1 MLRNKILPWVFLALG
16 GAIQA
21 FGLYN
26 IHALAD
32 VTEGGVLGM
41 TLLLEHWFQLSPAI
55 TGFIL
60 NAACYAIGIKVLGW
74 KFIVYSAVAAVGF
87 SGTYAICELWPP
99 LWPEIADMP
108 FLAATLGAVFIGVG
122 AGLSIRFG
130 GAPGGDDALAM
141 SVRKLIGMKLQVF
154 YLISDLSVLLLSLSY
169 IPWKRM
175 LFSLYTVILSGQIV
189 GWVTGEK
196 QKQKEIPKE

>member
-1 MLRNKILPWVFLALG
+1 MFRKKLLPWVLLALG

-41 TLLLEHWFQLSPAI
+41 TLVLENWFDWSPAV
-55 TGFIL
+55 TGFVL
-60 NAACYAIGIKVLGW
+60 NFACYAVGIRVLGW
-74 KFIVYSAVAAVGF
+74 KFILYSAVASLGF
-87 SGTYAICELWPP
+87 SATYAVCELWPP
-99 LWPEIADMP
+99 LWPQIAEMP
-108 FLAATLGAVFIGVG
+108 FLAATLGAFFVG
-122 AGLSIRFG
+122 GGGGLSIRFG

-141 SVRKLIGMKLQVF
+141 SVRKLVGMKLQTF
-154 YLISDLSVLLLSLSY
+154 YLISDLTVLMLSLSY

-175 LFSLYTVILSGQIV
+175 LFSLYTVVLSGQV
-189 GWVTGEK
+189 VAWAAGEK
-196 QKQKEIPKE
+196 TGKKTG

>member
-1 MLRNKILPWVFLALG
+1 MLRKKVLPWVLLALG

-41 TLLLEHWFQLSPAI
+41 TLLLEHWFRWSPAI
-55 TGFIL
+55 TGFLL
-60 NAACYAIGIKVLGW
+60 NAACYGIGIKVLGW
-74 KFIVYSAVAAVGF
+74 RFIVYSAVAAVGF

-108 FLAATLGAVFIGVG
+108 FLAATLGAVFVG
-122 AGLSIRFG
+122 GGGGLSIRYG

-141 SVRKLIGMKLQVF
+141 SVRKLTGMKLQVF

-175 LFSLYTVILSGQIV
+175 LFSLYTVVLSGQIV

-196 QKQKEIPKE
+196 KKEIPKD

>member
-1 MLRNKILPWVFLALG
+1 LTFRKKILPWFLLALG

-32 VTEGGVLGM
+32 VTEGGVLGA
-41 TLLLEHWFQLSPAI
+41 TLLLENWFGWSPAV
-55 TGFIL
+55 TGL
-60 NAACYAIGIKVLGW
+60 VMNAVCYTIGLKVLGW
-74 KFIVYSAVAAVGF
+74 KFIVYSAVAGLGF
-87 SGTYAICELWPP
+87 SGAYAICELWPP
-99 LWPEIADMP
+99 LWPQIANMP
-108 FLAATLGAVFIGVG
+108 FLAATLGAGFVGVG

-141 SVRKLIGMKLQVF
+141 SVRKVFRIELPVF
-154 YLISDLSVLLLSLSY
+154 YLISDLTVLLLSLTY

-175 LFSLYTVILSGQIV
+175 LFSLYTVVLSGQII
-189 GWVTGEK
+189 GWMTKEK
-196 QKQKEIPKE
+196 KTSG

>member
-1 MLRNKILPWVFLALG
+1 MIRKKVLPWVLLALG

-41 TLLLEHWFQLSPAI
+41 TLLLEYWFSWSPAI
-55 TGFIL
+55 TGFLL
-60 NAACYAIGIKVLGW
+60 NAVCYAIGIKVLGW
-74 KFIVYSAVAAVGF
+74 KFIIYSAVAAVGF

-99 LWPEIADMP
+99 LWPQIANMP

-141 SVRKLIGMKLQVF
+141 SIRKLTGMKLQVF
-154 YLISDLSVLLLSLSY
+154 YLISDLTVLLLSLSY

-175 LFSLYTVILSGQIV
+175 LFSLYTVVLSGQIV

-196 QKQKEIPKE
+196 QKKKEIPKE

>member
-1 MLRNKILPWVFLALG
+1 MFRKKLLPWVLLALG
-16 GAIQA
+16 GVIQA

-41 TLLLEHWFQLSPAI
+41 TLVLEHWFDWSPAI
-55 TGFIL
+55 TGFVL
-60 NAACYAIGIKVLGW
+60 NFICYAVGIKVLGW
-74 KFIVYSAVAAVGF
+74 KFIVYSAVAALGF

-99 LWPEIADMP
+99 LWPQIADMP
-108 FLAATLGAVFIGVG
+108 FLAATLGAVFIGG
-122 AGLSIRFG
+122 GGGLSIRFG
-130 GAPGGDDALAM
+130 GAPSGDDALAM
-141 SVRKLIGMKLQVF
+141 SMRKLLGMKLTVF
-154 YLISDLSVLLLSLSY
+154 YLISDLTVLMLSLSY

-175 LFSLYTVILSGQIV
+175 VFSLYTVVLSGQIV

-196 QKQKEIPKE
+196 KRKSKA

>member
-1 MLRNKILPWVFLALG
+1 MAIRKKILPWVLLALG

-26 IHALAD
+26 IHALAH
-32 VTEGGVLGM
+32 VTEGGVMGA
-41 TLLLEHWFQLSPAI
+41 TLLLDNWFGWSPAVTSLTMNGI
-55 TGFIL
+55 
-60 NAACYAIGIKVLGW
+60 CYAIGLKVLGW
-74 KFIVYSAVAAVGF
+74 KFIVCSAVAGLGF

-99 LWPEIADMP
+99 LWPQIAEMP
-108 FLAATLGAVFIGVG
+108 FLAATLGAFFVGGG

-141 SVRKLIGMKLQVF
+141 SVRKVFGIKLQVF
-154 YLISDLSVLLLSLSY
+154 YLISDLTVLLLSLTY

-175 LFSLYTVILSGQIV
+175 LFSLYTVVLSGQVI
-189 GWVTGEK
+189 GWVTKEK
-196 QKQKEIPKE
+196 KTSS